1 MAKINLL
8 IGIHNHQPV
17 GNFEGVFKEAF
28 ERCYLPF
35 IQILEKHPKI
45 RLTLHYTGPLWEW
58 IEFNA
63 PDFFERINN
72 LVNKNQIE
80 LLTGGFYEPILP
92 MIPETDAIGQIRMH
106 TRFIKERFGCNST
119 GLWLAER
126 VWDPSLPKIL
136 SASDIRY
143 TILDESHFT
152 YAGLK
157 HKDIY
162 GYYLTERENF
172 STAIFPIDKTLRYYI
187 PFKLPE
193 ETIEYLKKTAEEK
206 GEIGITYADDGE
218 KFGVW
223 PGTYKWVFEERWLE
237 KFFASLDNNS
247 DWINLMT
254 FSEFLNKY
262 PPTGRVYLPTASYE
276 EMMEWALP
284 AEAIEEYEKTIEELK
299 TAGKLEE
306 YKPFIRGGF
315 WDNFLAKY
323 PEANNMHKKMLYVS
337 RKVNS
342 AFKINDIK
350 GEAAKKELYRS
361 QCNCAYWHGLFGGL
375 YLNYLRHAVYK
386 HLILSENAA
395 DEKMHDDKDSYL
407 DAETIDYN
415 SDGFKE
421 ILISNPYINACLS
434 PDYGGSIVEI
444 DFKPKAFNISN
455 LIARRKEGYHY
466 KLKAAEKNTGSSAE
480 PVSIHHIVKSKEEG
494 LEELL
499 HYDRYNR
506 YSFLDHFI
514 DSSVTLKSFS
524 QCNYKELGDF
534 VNQPYSIE
542 EFSFFKDRSE
552 GYAVFKR
559 EGAVYSEN
567 RAVPVTIRKRFSFTG
582 NSGMIDAGYFIINA
596 GTIPIEIKFGIEL
609 NLTLLAGNNESRYYI
624 LQDRGNEKIQMA
636 ALGDFNDINKI
647 TLVDEWS
654 KIKIDLSY
662 SMSSGLWIYPVETI
676 SQSEEG
682 FERTYQGT
690 SFLPLWQ
697 LSLKPKE
704 EWETNIKIDINT
716 LSLE

>member
-8 IGIHNHQPV
+8 LGIHNHQPV
-17 GNFEGVFKEAF
+17 GNFDNVFKDSYEK
-28 ERCYLPF
+28 CYLPF
-35 IQILEKHPKI
+35 IQALESHPKI

-63 PDFFERINN
+63 PDFFERIKN

-92 MIPETDAIGQIRMH
+92 MIPEIDAIGQIKLH
-106 TRFIKERFGCNST
+106 TRFIKERFGYNST

-126 VWDPSLPKIL
+126 VWDPSLPKLL

-157 HKDIY
+157 HNDIY
-162 GYYLTERENF
+162 GYYLTEREN
-172 STAIFPIDKTLRYYI
+172 SAIAIFPIDKTLRYFI

-193 ETIEYLKKTAEEK
+193 ETIDYLKRTADEK

-223 PGTYKWVFEERWLE
+223 PGTYKWVFEEKWLE
-237 KFFASLDNNS
+237 RFFVALDDNS

-254 FSEFLNKY
+254 FSEFLDKY
-262 PPTGRVYLPTASYE
+262 PPTGRIYLPTASYE

-284 AEAIEEYEKTIEELK
+284 AEAIEEYEKVIEELK
-299 TAGKLEE
+299 AAGKLEE

-337 RKVNS
+337 RKINS
-342 AFKINDIK
+342 SFKANDVK

-395 DEKMHDDKDSYL
+395 DEKMHKEKESYL
-407 DAETIDYN
+407 EAETNDYN

-421 ILISNPYINACLS
+421 ILISNPYINAYLS
-434 PDYGGSIVEI
+434 PNYGGSIIEI

-455 LIARRKEGYHY
+455 LLARRKEGYHY
-466 KLKAAEKNTGSSAE
+466 KLKAAKNNTGSSAE

-494 LEELL
+494 LEGLL
-499 HYDRYNR
+499 YYDWHNR

-514 DSSVTLKSFS
+514 DSPTTLETFTR
-524 QCNYKELGDF
+524 CNYKELGDF
-534 VNQPYSIE
+534 VNQPYTIE
-542 EFSFFKDRSE
+542 EFSFFKDRAD
-552 GYAVFKR
+552 GYIILKR
-559 EGAVYSEN
+559 DGAVYTGKN
-567 RAVPVTIRKRFSFTG
+567 TIPITVRKRFSFNE
-582 NSGMIDAGYFIINA
+582 NSGMINASYSLINR
-596 GTIPIEIKFGIEL
+596 GTTYIESFFGIEF
-609 NLTLLAGNNESRYYI
+609 NFTLLAGTDKSRYFI
-624 LQDRGNEKIQMA
+624 LQDKEDEKRQMA
-636 ALGDFNDINKI
+636 VSGDFDDINKI
-647 TLVDEWS
+647 SLVDEWS
-654 KIKIDLSY
+654 GIKVDLSY
-662 SMSSGLWIYPVETI
+662 SVSSRLWIYPVETI

-690 SFLPLWQ
+690 SFLPSWRLN
-697 LSLKPKE
+697 LKPKE
-704 EWETNIKIDINT
+704 EWEAGIRLDI
-716 LSLE
+716 SEYHK

>member
-8 IGIHNHQPV
+8 LGIHNHQPV
-17 GNFEGVFKEAF
+17 GNFEGVFKEAY
-28 ERCYLPF
+28 EKCYLPF
-35 IQILEKHPKI
+35 IKALEDHPKI

-58 IEFNA
+58 VEWNA
-63 PDFFERINN
+63 PDFLERIKA

-92 MIPETDAIGQIRMH
+92 IIPEADAIGQIRMH
-106 TRFIKERFGCNST
+106 TRFIKERFGYNSA

-126 VWDPSLPKIL
+126 VWDPSLPKTL
-136 SASDIRY
+136 SASDIKY

-162 GYYLTERENF
+162 GYYLTEREN
-172 STAIFPIDKTLRYYI
+172 SAIAIFPIDKTLRYFI

-193 ETIEYLKKTAEEK
+193 ETIEYLKRTAEEK

-223 PGTYKWVFEERWLE
+223 PGTYKWVFEEKWLE
-237 KFFASLDNNS
+237 RFFAALDENS

-323 PEANNMHKKMLYVS
+323 LEANNMHKKMLYVS

-342 AFKINDIK
+342 AFKANDVK
-350 GEAAKKELYRS
+350 EDAAKKELYRG

-395 DEKMHDDKDSYL
+395 DEKKHKGKESYL
-407 DAETIDYN
+407 EAELIDYN
-415 SDGFKE
+415 SDGSKE
-421 ILISNPYINACLS
+421 ILIGNPHLNAYLS
-434 PDYGGSIVEI
+434 PDYGGSIIEI
-444 DFKPKAFNISN
+444 DFKPKAFNLSN
-455 LIARRKEGYHY
+455 IMSRRREGYHY
-466 KLKAAEKNTGSSAE
+466 KLKTAKNDKGSSTE
-480 PVSIHHIVKSKEEG
+480 PVSIHHIIKSKEEG
-494 LEELL
+494 LDELL
-499 HYDRYNR
+499 HYDWYNR

-514 DSSVTLKSFS
+514 DSSTTLESFARS
-524 QCNYKELGDF
+524 NYKEIGDF
-534 VNQPYSIE
+534 VNQPYVIE
-542 EFSFFKDRSE
+542 EFSFFKGRTE
-552 GYAVFKR
+552 GYAVLKR
-559 EGAVYSEN
+559 EGAIYSEKG
-567 RAVPVTIRKRFSFTG
+567 AVPITIRKRFSFNG
-582 NSGMIDAGYFIINA
+582 NSGMIDVSYSLINTGA
-596 GTIPIEIKFGIEL
+596 IPIEIMFGIEF
-609 NLTLLAGNNESRYYI
+609 NLTLLAGNDESRYYI
-624 LQDRGNEKIQMA
+624 LQDRENEKRQMA
-636 ALGDFNDINKI
+636 VSGDFYDIDKI
-647 TLVDEWS
+647 SLIDRWAEIKVD
-654 KIKIDLSY
+654 ISY
-662 SMSSGLWIYPVETI
+662 ARKSGLWVHPIETI

-690 SFLPLWQ
+690 TFLPIWKLN
-697 LSLKPKE
+697 LKPRE
-704 EWETNIKIDINT
+704 EWDVNIRLNIK
-716 LSLE
+716 